1 MNGIFNMKHDNTDSV
16 AFYKAETALK
26 NFLKKEKPKKEVK
39 TKARKHQ
46 RVEARAR
53 NGSRK
58 R

>member
-1 MNGIFNMKHDNTDSV
+1 MKHDNTDSV